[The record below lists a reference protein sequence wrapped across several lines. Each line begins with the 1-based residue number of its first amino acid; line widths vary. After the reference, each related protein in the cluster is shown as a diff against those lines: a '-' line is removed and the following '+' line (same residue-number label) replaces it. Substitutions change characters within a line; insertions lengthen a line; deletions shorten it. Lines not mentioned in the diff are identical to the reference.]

1 MNLALRVA
9 PFSRLAA
16 QAQVGF
22 HSDMTH
28 LQTLVVA
35 LLLLTGGQLHADGK
49 MYAEKVNTEIP
60 YQRALILF
68 DEGNQ
73 TMVLQSQYQIPNEP
87 GDHTLGWVV
96 PVPAVPEIFSMDA
109 GEADDMFSI
118 LSRYSRPEQVHLF
131 GYLILVVV
139 VLGVGCF
146 ITSFLPSPSNR
157 KSLLRK
163 AAFLSISIAVF
174 SFVFALLTT
183 KAGRKSSGV
192 EIVQAGKVGIYDTK
206 VVKAESAQDLIEW
219 FNEHSF
225 RFNETDAETIQSY
238 IDREWCFVTA
248 TVDASVSSKDRSA
261 VSSNLLAP
269 LILHFPTPTPVYPT
283 ELTATGGHPTEI
295 LIYLVSRAPM
305 KTTPDLTLRFSG
317 PFDSR
322 SSLVSLVVSL
332 HDAGFGVD
340 STPFQLLGSDDV
352 HLQKF
357 KATLT
362 PEQMAEDI
370 EFLPDPGAKPHWKTW
385 FGS

>member
-1 MNLALRVA
+1 MA

-109 GEADDMFSI
+109 GEAD
-118 LSRYSRPEQVHLF
+118 
-131 GYLILVVV
+131 
-139 VLGVGCF
+139 
-146 ITSFLPSPSNR
+146 
-157 KSLLRK
+157 
-163 AAFLSISIAVF
+163 
-174 SFVFALLTT
+174 
-183 KAGRKSSGV
+183 
-192 EIVQAGKVGIYDTK
+192 
-206 VVKAESAQDLIEW
+206 
-219 FNEHSF
+219 
-225 RFNETDAETIQSY
+225 AETIQSY

-261 VSSNLLAP
+261 VS
-269 LILHFPTPTPVYPT
+269 
-283 ELTATGGHPTEI
+283 
-295 LIYLVSRAPM
+295 
-305 KTTPDLTLRFSG
+305 
-317 PFDSR
+317 
-322 SSLVSLVVSL
+322 
-332 HDAGFGVD
+332 
-340 STPFQLLGSDDV
+340 Q
-352 HLQKF
+352 
-357 KATLT
+357 
-362 PEQMAEDI
+362 
-370 EFLPDPGAKPHWKTW
+370 
-385 FGS
+385 